1 MTGRDSKVRTGVC
14 IITEREIVKVR
25 YVCVVTGRDSRGKTG
40 VCVITER
47 DSEGKICVCCDGEG
61 Q

>member
-1 MTGRDSKVRTGVC
+1 M
-14 IITEREIVKVR
+14 KVR
-25 YVCVVTGRDSRGKTG
+25 YVRVVTGRDCRGNTG

>member
-1 MTGRDSKVRTGVC
+1 M
-14 IITEREIVKVR
+14 KVR
-25 YVCVVTGRDSRGKTG
+25 YVCVVTWRDIKGKTG

>member
-1 MTGRDSKVRTGVC
+1 M
-14 IITEREIVKVR
+14 KVR
-25 YVCVVTGRDSRGKTG
+25 YVRVVTGRDSRGNTG

>member
-1 MTGRDSKVRTGVC
+1 MFVLLQ
-14 IITEREIVKVR
+14 RETVKVR
-25 YVCVVTGRDSRGKTG
+25 YVTGKDSRGKTG

-47 DSEGKICVCCDGEG
+47 DSEGKICVCCDGER

>member
-1 MTGRDSKVRTGVC
+1 MFVLLR
-14 IITEREIVKVR
+14 RETVKVR
-25 YVCVVTGRDSRGKTG
+25 YVTGRDCRGKTG

-47 DSEGKICVCCDGEG
+47 DSEGKICVCCDGER